1 MSRWYTKQSV
11 YDAALARIR
20 YLFDEFPEVIVN
32 FSGGKDSTV
41 ILQLALQVAQE
52 KGRLPLKVFF
62 LDQEAEW
69 NVVIDYIR
77 RTMQDPRIDPL
88 WLQCQFRLANA
99 TSERDKWLVCWDEA
113 APGEWIRPKE
123 PNSIQVNRYGTDRF
137 AELFGAFLRV
147 DFPHTSV
154 ARLAGVRTEESPARR
169 LGLTTYATY
178 KHVTYGKVEDKRL
191 GHYTFYPLYD
201 WTYKDVWKA
210 IHENGWPYCELYDLM
225 YQYGTPVNQ
234 MRVSNVHHET
244 AVHTLFFLQEI
255 EPDTWA
261 KITTRV
267 KGINSAGI
275 LQKDFTLPRE
285 LPYMFSSWREYRD
298 YLLDRLITDPK
309 RHATM
314 RAQFDRQDARFDEGI
329 HGEMHRMHVSA
340 ILVNDYEGIKM
351 TVFEAKK
358 SKWSKT
364 SNNPYKD
371 GREAYRGW

>member
-11 YDAALARIR
+11 FDAALARIR
-20 YLFDEFPEVIVN
+20 YLFDEFPEIIVN
-32 FSGGKDSTV
+32 FSGGKDSV
-41 ILQLALQVAQE
+41 VVLQLALRVAEE

-69 NVVIDYIR
+69 NIVVDFIR

-88 WLQCQFRLANA
+88 WLQCQFKLANA
-99 TSERDKWLVCWDEA
+99 TSERDKWLICWDEA
-113 APGEWIRPKE
+113 APGSWIRPKE

-147 DFPHTSV
+147 DFPHTPV

-178 KHVTYGKVEDKRL
+178 KHITYGKVEDKRL
-191 GHYTFYPLYD
+191 RHYTFYPLYD

-210 IHENGWPYCELYDLM
+210 IHENGWPYCGLYDLM

-255 EPDTWA
+255 EPETWA

-267 KGINSAGI
+267 RGINSAGI

-285 LPYMFSSWREYRD
+285 LPTVFRSWREYRD
-298 YLLDRLITDPK
+298 YLLEHLITDPQ
-309 RHATM
+309 RRATM
-314 RAQFDRQDARFDEGI
+314 RAQFDRQDARFDVGI
-329 HGEMHRMHVSA
+329 HEEMHRMHVSA

-351 TVFEAKK
+351 SVFEAKK
-358 SKWSKT
+358 SKWSTT

-371 GREAYRGW
+371 GREGYRGW